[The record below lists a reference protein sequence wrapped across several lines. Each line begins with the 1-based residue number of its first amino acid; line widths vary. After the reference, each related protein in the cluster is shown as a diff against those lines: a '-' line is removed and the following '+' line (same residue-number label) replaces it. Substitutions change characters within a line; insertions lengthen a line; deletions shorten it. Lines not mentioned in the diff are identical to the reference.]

1 MKKLGLLFLLVI
13 FLGALTFIIKPVEK
27 IDSIPKSKE
36 VAYWFILHRK
46 SNMEYFYKGVPGE
59 IKESKLIKKF
69 IVKTGIPGERP
80 TPLPNLVGKEYWVI
94 TNKIDSSENPETA
107 PYFLSLN
114 IPAPTDIPFGPEP
127 YLECGGV
134 PASPNRGEQCQW
146 DLPGEF
152 GLHGVNGDDSRLSKE
167 NLGSSGCIRHTDS
180 DITFLY
186 NVLQPEKDE
195 IRYYITDI

>member
-1 MKKLGLLFLLVI
+1 VHVVKKLGLLFLLVI
-13 FLGALTFIIKPVEK
+13 LLGVLSFIMSPASVP
-27 IDSIPKSKE
+27 DSIPKSKE
-36 VAYWFILHRK
+36 GAYWFILHRK
-46 SNMEYFYKGVPGE
+46 SNKEYLYKGNPGV
-59 IKESKLIKKF
+59 IKESELIKKF

-94 TNKIDSSENPETA
+94 TNKVDSSDNPETA

-114 IPAPTDIPFGPEP
+114 IPAPTDLPFGPEP
-127 YLECGGV
+127 YLECGGI
-134 PASPNRGEQCQW
+134 QCQW

-195 IRYYITDI
+195 IRYYIKDI